1 MDEHDDRDQA
11 NPGESPLFRSGRV
24 RIVGAEPVRSVG
36 DLGDP
41 SSGPDGE
48 PAGEGGD
55 LPPEPEP
62 DHGGDDLGE
71 AAMPHWTDAPTGEV
85 PAVLARSNVDDDQGR
100 DPWAA
105 LPSPTWREEHT
116 DWQAG
121 EETFEPSMLAQDELR
136 IGALD
141 ESGLSDRQPWSF
153 DLDEDEPE
161 VWSGTADEDTVVGPA
176 VRVIGE
182 PSAGGPDDVSRDAWP
197 RGTAPRG
204 ADARPLSLR
213 ERLALEGEGAE
224 GEGRVA
230 KEGTRRTDE
239 QVEPEAAHGTL
250 DEAGEPVGPGEVG
263 TEEVDGGVDE
273 RRPRRT
279 ARHGRPGGAR
289 TARPPVGRQVPPVV
303 STPSSTRHQSRPRA
317 GAVASGVNGSGVGTG
332 ARTQPPPSARSG
344 RDLPLAIVTG
354 LVLGAVALI
363 CFKIGTVASLV
374 VVTVV
379 VALAAMEALAALRRA
394 GHQPATLLG
403 LVAVVS
409 VMVAAYNKGQV
420 AVPLVTVLLVAFVA
434 LWHLAGVERGADPLR
449 STASTLLVFCWIGV
463 FGSYGALL
471 LDPSLFPARHGIAFL
486 LGAVIAGVAC
496 DVGALAVGSTMGSHP
511 LAPSISPNKTWEGV
525 IGGLVASVL
534 VSVVVVHF
542 IHPWT
547 APKAAVL
554 GVVVAIVSPIGDLTE
569 SLVKR
574 QLGLKDMGRLLPGHG
589 GILDRVDG
597 LLFVLPAT
605 FYLVK
610 ALHLG

>member
-1 MDEHDDRDQA
+1 MDEHDDRHQGPA
-11 NPGESPLFRSGRV
+11 GEPPPLRSGRV

-36 DLGDP
+36 D
-41 SSGPDGE
+41 PDDTAGGAAGQPVGE
-48 PAGEGGD
+48 AD
-55 LPPEPEP
+55 RVSPPEAEEGL
-62 DHGGDDLGE
+62 DGFGE
-71 AAMPHWTDAPTGEV
+71 ASLPHWTDAPTGEV
-85 PAVLARSNVDDDQGR
+85 PAVLARATGDDDQGR

-141 ESGLSDRQPWSF
+141 DSGFSDRQPWSF
-153 DLDEDEPE
+153 ELDEDEPE
-161 VWSGTADEDTVVGPA
+161 LGSGSSDQDTVVVPA

-182 PSAGGPDDVSRDAWP
+182 PGAGGPEDVPRDAWP
-197 RGTAPRG
+197 RGTPPTG
-204 ADARPLSLR
+204 AGPRPLSLR
-213 ERLALEGEGAE
+213 DRLAAE
-224 GEGRVA
+224 GPRGVEAAGSRA
-230 KEGTRRTDE
+230 DEGTSTD
-239 QVEPEAAHGTL
+239 VGRGSF
-250 DEAGEPVGPGEVG
+250 DEAGEPAGRGPGETG
-263 TEEVDGGVDE
+263 PAGGAAGLGEIETEEADDAL
-273 RRPRRT
+273 RPRRAT
-279 ARHGRPGGAR
+279 RRGRPSAPR
-289 TARPPVGRQVPPVV
+289 SARPPVGRPGGPP
-303 STPSSTRHQSRPRA
+303 PAASTRRPPRPRTGSPG
-317 GAVASGVNGSGVGTG
+317 GAVNGTGTG
-332 ARTQPPPSARSG
+332 ARTAPPPSARTG

-354 LVLGAVALI
+354 LVLGALALI
-363 CFKIGTVASLV
+363 CFKIGTVASLF

-379 VALAAMEALAALRRA
+379 VTLAAVEALAALRR
-394 GHQPATLLG
+394 GGYQPATLLG

-409 VMVAAYNKGQV
+409 VMVATYNKGQV
-420 AVPLVTVLLVAFVA
+420 AVPLVTVLLVAFVV
-434 LWHLAGVERGADPLR
+434 LWHLAGVERGADPVR

-486 LGAVIAGVAC
+486 LGAVVAAVAC
-496 DVGALAVGSTMGSHP
+496 DVGALAVGATMGSHP
-511 LAPSISPNKTWEGV
+511 LAPSVSPNKTWEGV

-534 VSVVVVHF
+534 ASVVVVHF

-574 QLGLKDMGRLLPGHG
+574 HLGLKDMGRLLPGHG

-605 FYLVK
+605 YYLVK